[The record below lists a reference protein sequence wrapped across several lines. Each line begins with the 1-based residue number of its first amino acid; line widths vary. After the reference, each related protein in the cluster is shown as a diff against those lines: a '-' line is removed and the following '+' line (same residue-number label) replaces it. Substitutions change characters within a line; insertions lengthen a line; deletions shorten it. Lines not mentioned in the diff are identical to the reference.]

1 MEVVPTTATSA
12 EPSAVKAKKG
22 GLEAPK
28 KKTVEAPTTNAGME
42 IELGTSN
49 IYLS

>member
-1 MEVVPTTATSA
+1 MEVVPTTSTSA
-12 EPSAVKAKKG
+12 EPSVVKVKEG

-42 IELGTSN
+42 IEVGTSN